1 MKIVAYTLLAA
12 AFYSTIALAVD
23 EKVEKLLISSGGYSH
38 RLSIHR
44 KKSERHRDLSSQ
56 NAYPMPNEDTNPEMI
71 ATHEVG
77 FDDGPTARRHLGNIY
92 EENRKDDKKT
102 NAKDMQS
109 SEKRQVANKES
120 DHIKKRQD
128 RMKVETKDK
137 ESSEKKQDDMK
148 ADKERVP
155 GHIVKEKKKNDV
167 AEKVERKKEHTQA
180 TEKDATKLT
189 NKKQAVVLINNSGGN
204 DWDIAADDDDDD
216 NWKDDDWSGDDWGN
230 LGCICDDWKST
241 EHWTS
246 HGSRSLERMSSTNML
261 KKRMQKMKNKRIQV
275 SKEEMPTIVRLH
287 DGVRSTTLELLRR
300 NLTSLAKKF
309 AVAEP
314 EETNKEDKMMKKKT
328 NGDKKQTKLD
338 TTSDGWNWR
347 SKESS
352 ESWDWWSAED
362 SWSSRK
368 SSKSKSSKSKSLKS
382 SKSQYHPIKWC
393 SCNPTYYPTTK
404 RPTRRPVINPP
415 TSRPSKPPTTL
426 VSTYEIV
433 HCLVWLAIF
442 FLINLTLSV

>member
-1 MKIVAYTLLAA
+1 MKTRSQLSLSLTQHTFMKIVAYTLLAA

-23 EKVEKLLISSGGYSH
+23 EKVEKLLISRGAYSH

-77 FDDGPTARRHLGNIY
+77 FDDGPTARRHLGN

-180 TEKDATKLT
+180 KEKDAKKLT
-189 NKKQAVVLINNSGGN
+189 NKKQDVVLINNSGGKYWN
-204 DWDIAADDDDDD
+204 IAAADDD
-216 NWKDDDWSGDDWGN
+216 N
-230 LGCICDDWKST
+230 DWKS
-241 EHWTS
+241 S
-246 HGSRSLERMSSTNML
+246 
-261 KKRMQKMKNKRIQV
+261 
-275 SKEEMPTIVRLH
+275 
-287 DGVRSTTLELLRR
+287 GVL
-300 NLTSLAKKF
+300 
-309 AVAEP
+309 
-314 EETNKEDKMMKKKT
+314 
-328 NGDKKQTKLD
+328 G
-338 TTSDGWNWR
+338 
-347 SKESS
+347 
-352 ESWDWWSAED
+352 ESWLHL
-362 SWSSRK
+362 R
-368 SSKSKSSKSKSLKS
+368 
-382 SKSQYHPIKWC
+382 
-393 SCNPTYYPTTK
+393 
-404 RPTRRPVINPP
+404 
-415 TSRPSKPPTTL
+415 
-426 VSTYEIV
+426 
-433 HCLVWLAIF
+433 
-442 FLINLTLSV
+442 